1 VRTLRTERRRLRIA
15 AGGGRP
21 GGPGVRRSETP
32 NIRSTREHDT
42 SMGTV
47 VYTKQRCNLAA
58 WLPMTKSCV
67 SLSTQ
72 IAVDA
77 SVHAHGDWLP
87 PLGNPAQQQACA
99 RSVTV

>member
-1 VRTLRTERRRLRIA
+1 VRA
-15 AGGGRP
+15 AGGGQVAGARAAR
-21 GGPGVRRSETP
+21 GGVRSETP

-77 SVHAHGDWLP
+77 SVHAHGDSLP
-87 PLGNPAQQQACA
+87 PLGNPARQQACA

>member
-1 VRTLRTERRRLRIA
+1 MVWA
-15 AGGGRP
+15 VDGRP
-21 GGPGVRRSETP
+21 GGPGVFEASAP

-58 WLPMTKSCV
+58 CLSMTKSCV

-77 SVHAHGDWLP
+77 SVHAHGDSLP
-87 PLGNPAQQQACA
+87 PLGNPARQQACA